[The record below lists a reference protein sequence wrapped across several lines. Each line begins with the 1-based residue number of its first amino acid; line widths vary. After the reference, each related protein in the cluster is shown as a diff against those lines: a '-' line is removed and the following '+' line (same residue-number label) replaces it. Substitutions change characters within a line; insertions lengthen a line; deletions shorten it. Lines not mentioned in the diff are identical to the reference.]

1 MAPLKAL
8 VKRVRS
14 EFDLGRRPVRLAIGG
29 LLTYVARHFSRSAYS
44 RILEKAPGSA
54 ELITQYRQ
62 HTADFLE
69 APPIPPSVVREI
81 TDLLGC
87 VPKVGHEV
95 ALVLQPSGL
104 AYEQYT
110 PLVRRFVDFIQIDLR
125 IDLIKLIQSQTYD
138 LTDLASEVLRNME
151 ENS

>member
-8 VKRVRS
+8 IKRVRS
-14 EFDLGRRPVRLAIGG
+14 ELDLGRRPVRLALGG
-29 LLTYVARHFSRSAYS
+29 LLTYVARHFSRSAYN

-54 ELITQYRQ
+54 QLIAHYRD
-62 HTADFLE
+62 HTKHFLE
-69 APPIPPSVVREI
+69 APPVPPWVVREI

-104 AYEQYT
+104 PYEQFS
-110 PLVRRFVDFIQIDLR
+110 PLVQSFVNFVQVDLR
-125 IDLIKLIQSQTYD
+125 IDLVKLIQSQTYD
-138 LTDLASEVLRNME
+138 LTDLAKEVLRNME
-151 ENS
+151 EGS